1 MYGPAQS
8 LDFCTLQVVMAGGS
22 FTDVLAVI
30 LSHCYSCTSCN
41 RAFHCFLGAFLLVQ
55 IYLVAKRKTFIS

>member
-22 FTDVLAVI
+22 FTDVSVVI
-30 LSHCYSCTSCN
+30 LSHYYLCTSCN
-41 RAFHCFLGAFLLVQ
+41 RALHCFLGAFLFVQ
-55 IYLVAKRKTFIS
+55 IYLVAKRKTFTS

>member
-1 MYGPAQS
+1 MYCPAQS

-22 FTDVLAVI
+22 FTDVSAVI
-30 LSHCYSCTSCN
+30 LSHYYSSTSCN

-55 IYLVAKRKTFIS
+55 IDLVAKRKTLTF